1 PETIYYQG
9 MALLKLGDAAGAN
22 ERFDKLIRYAE
33 THADDDVKIDYFAV
47 SLPDLLVFDDDL
59 NRRNRVHCAF
69 MKALG
74 LAGKGENEAS
84 REAFRSALSEDP
96 NAFAPR
102 THMKLIF
109 GEI

>member
-1 PETIYYQG
+1 
-9 MALLKLGDAAGAN
+9 
-22 ERFDKLIRYAE
+22 
-33 THADDDVKIDYFAV
+33 
-47 SLPDLLVFDDDL
+47 
-59 NRRNRVHCAF
+59 

-74 LAGKGENEAS
+74 LAGKGENDAS
-84 REAFRSALSEDP
+84 REAFRAALGEDP